1 MARCSHEFENILEK
15 IPENDLENL
24 RKAVLSRDFLGI
36 KKILKKYISTL
47 ECLDINNI
55 TKYIVKRIIVESMEI
70 ESIIPIELTLDATI
84 LGDFITSGSYP
95 CYTVSELIYASLFEV
110 DHMNAHEKIYNLLEP
125 ILLSQNFT
133 IDEKKILFIP
143 VTKDNWD
150 DVQSKLITILEKLD
164 ENSRKVFCTNF
175 AQLFH
180 LFLYCFHIE
189 LREAFVVK
197 THVFGKLLSLCPDLK
212 KHLIV
217 GDQT

>member
-1 MARCSHEFENILEK
+1 MAFCSREFENILEK
-15 IPENDLENL
+15 ISGNDLENL
-24 RKAVLSRDFLGI
+24 RKAVLSRDFLEI
-36 KKILKKYISTL
+36 KKILKKYISIR
-47 ECLDINNI
+47 ECLDIDI
-55 TKYIVKRIIVESMEI
+55 IMKYIGKRIIVESMEI